1 MWGEVR
7 FVCRFDGGV
16 DMDYL
21 TGLDSAFL
29 HFESPAMPLHVG
41 ALHLLELPEEER
53 AGYFDALKLHLA
65 GRVRGLPAFGRKL
78 ATMPFGVANP
88 VWVEDASLD
97 VSNHLRRARVAA
109 PGGMRELEQLVAEL
123 HAQPLDRGRALWELH
138 LIEGLAAGG
147 LAVYLK
153 VHHAAL
159 DGQGA
164 AVVAE
169 MLMDAT
175 PDAVAGAAS
184 TAAGSGHA
192 TGSTHGADG
201 AAPSAATLLTAAVR
215 HSISQTFDLA
225 RRVPESLRAAASM
238 RHARPSLAPRTP
250 LNATITQERDF
261 ATLRLPLDEMSRAGR
276 AFGGSTNVALLGVVS
291 GAMRRY
297 LNDLGKLPGSSLVA
311 GVAVNLRERGDGRVN
326 NQAGMWFVPLATGE
340 VDVAERMQII
350 ADNAQLMRD
359 GVARARPMLL
369 TDFPSFGVPW
379 LMGGMSAMLNHARL
393 ADTLPPMANVVVS
406 NVTGPMGALYLAG
419 AKVTS
424 VYPISVVAHGLALN
438 VTAFSYGDALDIGV
452 TAAKSALPDLQRFMD
467 CLRESHA
474 ELLAVARTQPREATK
489 PLGTIHA
496 RHGEGAEHAAASR
509 DGRSQGADVD
519 TRSAAR
525 PRGMGDPADAHAS
538 DGNGHA
544 RPGSTAHV
552 NVRGAAHAI
561 DGALEAA
568 DGLLSTA
575 AAAMRS
581 AVNGVSNL
589 VAGAAHAAAGEAEK
603 VVEAVE
609 EAVVEAVHEETQ
621 QRKPRHRTAAAGAVS
636 AHTASRLRSRR
647 AVTTAGIDASPDAST
662 PATHTSRVGRTRA
675 SGEV

>member
-1 MWGEVR
+1 
-7 FVCRFDGGV
+7 
-16 DMDYL
+16 MDYL

-41 ALHLLELPEEER
+41 ALHLLELPEERR
-53 AGYFDALKLHLA
+53 AGYFEALKLHLA
-65 GRVRGLPAFGRKL
+65 ERVRGLPAFGRKL
-78 ATMPFGVANP
+78 AAMPFGVANP
-88 VWVEDASLD
+88 VWVEDAALD
-97 VSNHLRRARVAA
+97 VGSHLRRARVAA

-138 LIEGLAAGG
+138 LIEGLADGG
-147 LAVYLK
+147 LAAYLK

-164 AVVAE
+164 AAVAA

-175 PDAVAGAAS
+175 PDAGGAAAGRGPRSAASAAYAAAGAS
-184 TAAGSGHA
+184 TNGSVHSG
-192 TGSTHGADG
+192 DG

-238 RHARPSLAPRTP
+238 RQARPSLAPRTP

-261 ATLRLPLDEMSRAGR
+261 ATLRLPLDEMSRVGR
-276 AFGGSTNVALLGVVS
+276 AFGGSANVALLGIVS

-297 LNDLGKLPGSSLVA
+297 LSGLGKLPSSSLVA

-326 NQAGMWFVPLATGE
+326 NQVGMWFVPLATDE
-340 VDVAERMQII
+340 VDVSERMRII
-350 ADNAQLMRD
+350 ADNAQQMRD
-359 GVARARPMLL
+359 GVARARPLLL

-406 NVTGPMGALYLAG
+406 NVTGPIGALYLAG

-452 TAAKSALPDLQRFMD
+452 TAAKSALPDLHRFMD
-467 CLRESHA
+467 CLRQSHT
-474 ELLAVARTQPREATK
+474 ELLAAAHAQPRDGAK

-496 RHGEGAEHAAASR
+496 
-509 DGRSQGADVD
+509 
-519 TRSAAR
+519 
-525 PRGMGDPADAHAS
+525 P
-538 DGNGHA
+538 
-544 RPGSTAHV
+544 
-552 NVRGAAHAI
+552 HAI
-561 DGALEAA
+561 DGALEAT

-581 AVNGVSNL
+581 AVSGVSNL
-589 VAGAAHAAAGEAEK
+589 VASAAHAAAGETEK
-603 VVEAVE
+603 VIEAVE
-609 EAVVEAVHEETQ
+609 EAVEEAAHEETP

-636 AHTASRLRSRR
+636 AHTASRLRGRR

-675 SGEV
+675 SGEG

>member
-1 MWGEVR
+1 
-7 FVCRFDGGV
+7 
-16 DMDYL
+16 MDFL
-21 TGLDSAFL
+21 NGLDSAFL

-41 ALHLLELPEEER
+41 ALHLLELPEERR

-78 ATMPFGVANP
+78 AAMPFGVANP

-138 LIEGLAAGG
+138 LIEGLAEGG

-164 AVVAE
+164 AAVAE

-175 PDAVAGAAS
+175 PDAAAS
-184 TAAGSGHA
+184 AASQAAGSGHA
-192 TGSTHGADG
+192 TGSAHGADG

-250 LNATITQERDF
+250 LNATITPERDF
-261 ATLRLPLDEMSRAGR
+261 ATLRLPLDEMSRAGK

-297 LNDLGKLPGSSLVA
+297 LNGLGKLPDSSLVA

-326 NQAGMWFVPLATGE
+326 NQAGMWFVPLATDE
-340 VDVAERMQII
+340 VDIAERMRII
-350 ADNAQLMRD
+350 ADNAQQMRD
-359 GVARARPMLL
+359 GVARARPLLL

-379 LMGGMSAMLNHARL
+379 VMGGMSAMLNHARL
-393 ADTLPPMANVVVS
+393 ADTLPPMANLVVS

-467 CLRESHA
+467 CLRESHV

-489 PLGTIHA
+489 PPGTIHA
-496 RHGEGAEHAAASR
+496 SHGEGAEHAAASQ
-509 DGRSQGADVD
+509 DGRSQGAEVHA
-519 TRSAAR
+519 RSAAR
-525 PRGMGDPADAHAS
+525 PRGMGGPANAHAN

-552 NVRGAAHAI
+552 NLSGAAHAI

-575 AAAMRS
+575 AAAVRS

-603 VVEAVE
+603 AVEAVE
-609 EAVVEAVHEETQ
+609 EAVHEEMSP
-621 QRKPRHRTAAAGAVS
+621 RKPRHRTAAAGAVS

-647 AVTTAGIDASPDAST
+647 AVTTAGVDASPEAST

-675 SGEV
+675 SGEA